1 MGNRKESHVT
11 KQKFDE
17 FVLAHGR
24 DILWFCRMTAENA
37 HEGDELYQ
45 DTMLTLLE
53 HLDRLDEK
61 NNSKSYALSVAI
73 WLWKNRRRKFAWRMR
88 IAPQESY
95 EVHIQNGGEASETR
109 NADPEVQVLQ
119 EETIHEVQKLV
130 QQLPEKYRLV
140 VYLYYSADMKLT
152 EIAECLH
159 LSVNTVKTRLRKAK
173 SLLKEKLEVI
183 GYER

>member
-1 MGNRKESHVT
+1 MGNRKELHVT

-24 DILWFCRMTAENA
+24 DILWFCRMTAGNA

-53 HLDRLDEK
+53 HLDRLDE
-61 NNSKSYALSVAI
+61 
-73 WLWKNRRRKFAWRMR
+73 KNRRRKFAWRMR

-152 EIAECLH
+152 EIAEWLH

>member
-24 DILWFCRMTAENA
+24 DILWFCRMTAGNA

-61 NNSKSYALSVAI
+61 NNSLF
-73 WLWKNRRRKFAWRMR
+73 RKVFLLYSSDLKLY
-88 IAPQESY
+88 II
-95 EVHIQNGGEASETR
+95 HIYIIF
-109 NADPEVQVLQ
+109 
-119 EETIHEVQKLV
+119 IHF
-130 QQLPEKYRLV
+130 
-140 VYLYYSADMKLT
+140 
-152 EIAECLH
+152 
-159 LSVNTVKTRLRKAK
+159 
-173 SLLKEKLEVI
+173 
-183 GYER
+183 

>member
-1 MGNRKESHVT
+1 M
-11 KQKFDE
+11 
-17 FVLAHGR
+17 
-24 DILWFCRMTAENA
+24 
-37 HEGDELYQ
+37 
-45 DTMLTLLE
+45 
-53 HLDRLDEK
+53 
-61 NNSKSYALSVAI
+61 
-73 WLWKNRRRKFAWRMR
+73 
-88 IAPQESY
+88 
-95 EVHIQNGGEASETR
+95 
-109 NADPEVQVLQ
+109 
-119 EETIHEVQKLV
+119 QKLV

>member
-1 MGNRKESHVT
+1 MHFLWQSGSGKIADENLHGGCGLHHRRAT
-11 KQKFDE
+11 KYIYK
-17 FVLAHGR
+17 
-24 DILWFCRMTAENA
+24 TA
-37 HEGDELYQ
+37 
-45 DTMLTLLE
+45 
-53 HLDRLDEK
+53 
-61 NNSKSYALSVAI
+61 
-73 WLWKNRRRKFAWRMR
+73 
-88 IAPQESY
+88 
-95 EVHIQNGGEASETR
+95 GEASETR

>member
-1 MGNRKESHVT
+1 MT

-24 DILWFCRMTAENA
+24 DILWFCRMTAGNA

-73 WLWKNRRRKFAWRMR
+73 RLWKNRRRKFAWRMR

-119 EETIHEVQKLV
+119 EETIHEVQKAGAAASRKIPAGGV
-130 QQLPEKYRLV
+130 
-140 VYLYYSADMKLT
+140 
-152 EIAECLH
+152 
-159 LSVNTVKTRLRKAK
+159 SVLFG
-173 SLLKEKLEVI
+173 
-183 GYER
+183 GYETDRNCGVSASFRQYC

>member
-1 MGNRKESHVT
+1 MIYQVYEAVNIPIIGMGGIR
-11 KQKFDE
+11 
-17 FVLAHGR
+17 
-24 DILWFCRMTAENA
+24 TAEDVL
-37 HEGDELYQ
+37 EFLYAGASAVAVG
-45 DTMLTLLE
+45 TMNFT
-53 HLDRLDEK
+53 
-61 NNSKSYALSVAI
+61 
-73 WLWKNRRRKFAWRMR
+73 
-88 IAPQESY
+88 
-95 EVHIQNGGEASETR
+95 
-109 NADPEVQVLQ
+109 DPY
-119 EETIHEVQKLV
+119 ICPKLV

>member
-1 MGNRKESHVT
+1 MT

-17 FVLAHGR
+17 FILAHGR
-24 DILWFCRMTAENA
+24 DILWFCRMTTGNA
-37 HEGDELYQ
+37 QEGEELYQ

-53 HLDRLDEK
+53 QIEKLDEA
-61 NNSKSYALSVAI
+61 NNTKSYALSVAVR
-73 WLWKNRRRKFAWRMR
+73 LYKNRRRKFAWRMR

-95 EVHIQNGGEASETR
+95 EEHLQNGGKTPEHKETNPEA
-109 NADPEVQVLQ
+109 QILQ
-119 EETIHEVQKLV
+119 EETIQEVQKMV

-159 LSVNTVKTRLRKAK
+159 LSVNTVKTHLRKAK
-173 SLLKEKLEVI
+173 LLLKEKLEVI

>member
-1 MGNRKESHVT
+1 MV
-11 KQKFDE
+11 
-17 FVLAHGR
+17 
-24 DILWFCRMTAENA
+24 
-37 HEGDELYQ
+37 
-45 DTMLTLLE
+45 TLLE

-73 WLWKNRRRKFAWRMR
+73 RLWKNRRRKFAWRMR

>member
-11 KQKFDE
+11 KQKCDE

-24 DILWFCRMTAENA
+24 DILWFCRMTAGNA

-73 WLWKNRRRKFAWRMR
+73 RLWKNRRRKFAWRMR
-88 IAPQESY
+88 IAP
-95 EVHIQNGGEASETR
+95 
-109 NADPEVQVLQ
+109 PEVQVLQ

>member
-1 MGNRKESHVT
+1 MGNRKELHVT

-24 DILWFCRMTAENA
+24 DILWFCRMTAGNA

-73 WLWKNRRRKFAWRMR
+73 RLWMR

>member
-1 MGNRKESHVT
+1 M
-11 KQKFDE
+11 
-17 FVLAHGR
+17 
-24 DILWFCRMTAENA
+24 FCRMTTGNA
-37 HEGDELYQ
+37 QEGEELYQ

-53 HLDRLDEK
+53 QIEKLDEA
-61 NNSKSYALSVAI
+61 NNTKSYALSVAVR
-73 WLWKNRRRKFAWRMR
+73 LYKNRRRKFAWRMR

-95 EVHIQNGGEASETR
+95 EEHLQNGGKTPEHKETNPEA
-109 NADPEVQVLQ
+109 QILQ
-119 EETIHEVQKLV
+119 EETIQEVQKMV

-173 SLLKEKLEVI
+173 LLLKEKLEVI

>member
-1 MGNRKESHVT
+1 M
-11 KQKFDE
+11 
-17 FVLAHGR
+17 LAHGR
-24 DILWFCRMTAENA
+24 DILWFCRMTAGNA

-73 WLWKNRRRKFAWRMR
+73 RLWKNRRRKFAWRMR

-119 EETIHEVQKLV
+119 EETIHEV
-130 QQLPEKYRLV
+130 
-140 VYLYYSADMKLT
+140 
-152 EIAECLH
+152 
-159 LSVNTVKTRLRKAK
+159 
-173 SLLKEKLEVI
+173 
-183 GYER
+183 

>member
-1 MGNRKESHVT
+1 MT

-24 DILWFCRMTAENA
+24 DILWFCRMTAGNA

-73 WLWKNRRRKFAWRMR
+73 RLWKNRRRKFAWRMR

-130 QQLPEKYRLV
+130 H
-140 VYLYYSADMKLT
+140 LYYSADMKLT

>member
-1 MGNRKESHVT
+1 M
-11 KQKFDE
+11 
-17 FVLAHGR
+17 LAHGR
-24 DILWFCRMTAENA
+24 DILWFCRMTAGNA

-73 WLWKNRRRKFAWRMR
+73 RLWKNRRRKFAWRMR

-119 EETIHEVQKLV
+119 EETGED
-130 QQLPEKYRLV
+130 KYRP
-140 VYLYYSADMKLT
+140 
-152 EIAECLH
+152 H
-159 LSVNTVKTRLRKAK
+159 P
-173 SLLKEKLEVI
+173 LLKKMVRGGLL
-183 GYER
+183 GKKSGAGFYTY

>member
-1 MGNRKESHVT
+1 
-11 KQKFDE
+11 
-17 FVLAHGR
+17 
-24 DILWFCRMTAENA
+24 
-37 HEGDELYQ
+37 
-45 DTMLTLLE
+45 
-53 HLDRLDEK
+53 
-61 NNSKSYALSVAI
+61 
-73 WLWKNRRRKFAWRMR
+73 MR

-95 EVHIQNGGEASETR
+95 EEHLQNGGKTPEQKAVSPEA
-109 NADPEVQVLQ
+109 QILQ
-119 EETIHEVQKLV
+119 EETIQEVQKMV

-173 SLLKEKLEVI
+173 LLLKEKLEVI

>member
-1 MGNRKESHVT
+1 MT

-24 DILWFCRMTAENA
+24 DILWFCRMTAGNA

-73 WLWKNRRRKFAWRMR
+73 RLWKNRRRKFAWRMR

-140 VYLYYSADMKLT
+140 GSGARG
-152 EIAECLH
+152 
-159 LSVNTVKTRLRKAK
+159 RLISPFLPA
-173 SLLKEKLEVI
+173 
-183 GYER
+183 

>member
-24 DILWFCRMTAENA
+24 DILWFCRMTAGNA

-73 WLWKNRRRKFAWRMR
+73 RLWKNRRRKFAWRMR

-119 EETIHEVQKLV
+119 E
-130 QQLPEKYRLV
+130 
-140 VYLYYSADMKLT
+140 ADMKLT

>member
-1 MGNRKESHVT
+1 MNDHEIEQFILTYGC
-11 KQKFDE
+11 
-17 FVLAHGR
+17 
-24 DILWFCRMTAENA
+24 DILRFCRMTAGGSEA
-37 HEGDELYQ
+37 GDDLYQ

-73 WLWKNRRRKFAWRMR
+73 RLWKNRRRKFAWRMR

>member
-1 MGNRKESHVT
+1 MT

-24 DILWFCRMTAENA
+24 DILWFCRMTAGNA

-73 WLWKNRRRKFAWRMR
+73 RLWKNRRRKFAWRMR

-109 NADPEVQVLQ
+109 NADLEVQVLQ

-140 VYLYYSADMKLT
+140 VYLYYSAAMKLT

>member
-1 MGNRKESHVT
+1 MADADCTTGELRSTYT
-11 KQKFDE
+11 K
-17 FVLAHGR
+17 
-24 DILWFCRMTAENA
+24 
-37 HEGDELYQ
+37 
-45 DTMLTLLE
+45 
-53 HLDRLDEK
+53 
-61 NNSKSYALSVAI
+61 
-73 WLWKNRRRKFAWRMR
+73 RRGS
-88 IAPQESY
+88 I
-95 EVHIQNGGEASETR
+95 GTR

>member
-1 MGNRKESHVT
+1 MQQGNN
-11 KQKFDE
+11 Q
-17 FVLAHGR
+17 FVLRKGVRFYGTKEKYEIH
-24 DILWFCRMTAENA
+24 LNS
-37 HEGDELYQ
+37 Q
-45 DTMLTLLE
+45 DVYK
-53 HLDRLDEK
+53 RQ
-61 NNSKSYALSVAI
+61 
-73 WLWKNRRRKFAWRMR
+73 
-88 IAPQESY
+88 PQESY

>member
-1 MGNRKESHVT
+1 MRKITVKVMHFLWQSGSG
-11 KQKFDE
+11 KIADE
-17 FVLAHGR
+17 NLHAV
-24 DILWFCRMTAENA
+24 
-37 HEGDELYQ
+37 
-45 DTMLTLLE
+45 
-53 HLDRLDEK
+53 
-61 NNSKSYALSVAI
+61 
-73 WLWKNRRRKFAWRMR
+73 R